1 MGLLAEVG
9 LRLAEGLFS
18 LLARTSL
25 AENMAACL
33 LLVSTLVELL
43 DQQAA
48 PLLQPIASTAERV
61 GPPVRH
67 THAAH
72 ACMGRDPAA
81 GCALGCRGQHG
92 VASALE
98 HAWPGGERRR
108 SMAQAARSEPG
119 RARAFLSQAAGRAG
133 VDGMPAPP
141 LHLAADVSAGR
152 LTARL
157 ATY

>member
-1 MGLLAEVG
+1 MLAEVG

-61 GPPVRH
+61 GLHVWH

-72 ACMGRDPAA
+72 ACMWRGPAPRDVGPSIAGPRHWSMPGKGVRGGAA
-81 GCALGCRGQHG
+81 WLRPPGQSRGVLVPSSVRLLAG
-92 VASALE
+92 VAWLACLPPCSTWLLMSVL
-98 HAWPGGERRR
+98 GG
-108 SMAQAARSEPG
+108 
-119 RARAFLSQAAGRAG
+119 
-133 VDGMPAPP
+133 
-141 LHLAADVSAGR
+141 
-152 LTARL
+152 
-157 ATY
+157 